1 MSNAVT
7 QFAGRL
13 SRSGGFNGL
22 IITLIVLN
30 GAAVG
35 LETWEGVASRYGEY
49 FSALYSVVLWAF
61 IGEAVLKIIACGRRP
76 LDYFKSGW
84 NCFDFVIILLSL
96 LPASGE
102 MAMVARLA
110 RLFRV
115 LRLVSAFPELRLIV
129 DTLLRSL
136 PSMGHVGLLLVV
148 LFYIYGVS
156 GHYLFGSVDPEHW
169 RDLPISLLSLFRIVT
184 LEDWTDIMY
193 TAMDAKPYAWIYFVS
208 FVVLG
213 TFVMINLFIAV
224 VLNNL
229 DEAKAEKLRALR
241 TPPSHDEILKELRDT
256 QDALAR
262 LHARLEA
269 SGVHTDDRD
278 QQNKEGMQHAAND

>member
-1 MSNAVT
+1 MHGFVG
-7 QFAGRL
+7 FAQRL
-13 SRSGGFNGL
+13 TGSSGFQAL

-30 GAAVG
+30 GIAVG
-35 LETWEGVASRYGEY
+35 VETWDSVAAAYHPW
-49 FSALYSVVLWAF
+49 FVQLYQVVLLAF
-61 IGEAVLKIIACGRRP
+61 IGEAILKMVAQWP
-76 LDYFKSGW
+76 QPQNYFKSGW
-84 NCFDFVIILLSL
+84 NCFDFAIILLSL
-96 LPASGE
+96 VPDSGE
-102 MAMVARLA
+102 LAMVARLA

-136 PSMGHVGLLLVV
+136 PSMGHVGLLLCV
-148 LFYIYGVS
+148 LFYIYAVS
-156 GHYLFGSVDPEHW
+156 GFYLFREIDPTHW
-169 RDLPISLLSLFRIVT
+169 RDLPIALLSLFRIVT

-193 TAMDAKPYAWIYFVS
+193 TAMAAKPWAWIYFVS

-229 DEAKAEKLRALR
+229 DEAKAEKLRQLR
-241 TPPSHDEILKELRDT
+241 TPPSHDEILNELRTT

-269 SGVHTDDRD
+269 SGVEANTKSGD
-278 QQNKEGMQHAAND
+278 MPHAANDR